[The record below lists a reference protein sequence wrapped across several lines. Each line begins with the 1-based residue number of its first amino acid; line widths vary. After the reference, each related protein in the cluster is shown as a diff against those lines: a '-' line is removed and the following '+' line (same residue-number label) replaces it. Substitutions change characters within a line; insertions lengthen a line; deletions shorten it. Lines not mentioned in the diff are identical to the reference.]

1 MYDSLEG
8 SGTMDSEIEV
18 LQSIPVHQSQQ
29 LPQSIIQYVARTQ
42 QSVVLNDATTSEMF
56 ASDAYIIEQQPKS
69 VLCSPIVNRGT
80 LVGIL
85 YLENN
90 LTSEA
95 FTPDRLELLNVVSAQ
110 AAISIENAQLY
121 QNLETKVEERTAQL
135 AEANQEITLLNER
148 LKAENLRMSAELD
161 VTRKLQKMVLPK
173 ERELQQIPDLEISGF
188 MEPAEEVGGDYYD
201 VLFHEGGVK
210 FAIGDV
216 TGHGLES
223 GMLMIMAQMAVRTL
237 LESEENDPIR
247 FLEIIN
253 RAIYKNV
260 ERMNINKNM
269 TLAILDYHQG
279 QLKISGQ
286 HEEAIIVRAGGE
298 IERIDTL
305 DLGLYVGLEPDIGDF
320 LNHTEFQLN
329 PGDGVVLYTDGITEA
344 EDINGVQYG
353 LERLCEVVSASWNL
367 SAHEMR
373 ERIIDDLMGY
383 IGTQKVYD
391 DITLLVIKQ
400 K

>member
-1 MYDSLEG
+1 
-8 SGTMDSEIEV
+8 MDSEIQV
-18 LQSIPVHQSQQ
+18 LQSIPVHQSEQ

-42 QSVVLNDATTSEMF
+42 QSVVLNDATTSEIF
-56 ASDAYIIEQQPKS
+56 ATDAYIIEQQPKS

-90 LTSEA
+90 LTPEA

-121 QNLETKVEERTAQL
+121 QNLETKVEERTTQL

-173 ERELQQIPDLEISGF
+173 ERELQQISNLEIAGF
-188 MEPAEEVGGDYYD
+188 MEPADEVGGDYYD

-210 FAIGDV
+210 LAIGDV

-260 ERMNINKNM
+260 ERMNIDKNM

-279 QLKISGQ
+279 DVKISGQ
-286 HEEAIIVRAGGE
+286 HEEAIIVRKGGE
-298 IERIDTL
+298 IQRIDTL
-305 DLGLYVGLEPDIGDF
+305 DLGLYVGLEPDIGEF

-329 PGDGVVLYTDGITEA
+329 PGDGLVLYTDGITEA

-367 SAHEMR
+367 SAYQMR
-373 ERIIDDLMGY
+373 QRIIDDLMGY

-391 DITLLVIKQ
+391 DITVLVIKQ